1 LKIGRASRIRTAI
14 GFWNIQKNPVKF
26 GKIRLKRSN
35 TDGGTDNFLK
45 PEFWPVLLSY
55 QPNSPTNRQLFP
67 KIGLA
72 IPGRFL

>member
-1 LKIGRASRIRTAI
+1 
-14 GFWNIQKNPVKF
+14 VKF

-55 QPNSPTNRQLFP
+55 QPNSPTNHQLFP